1 MTRQNPCSMLVLLV
15 FLVLTGCGA
24 GSGLPPLEETAA
36 PEYTLGSGD
45 RVRVTVFNEPQFSG
59 EYTVSGSGHVAIP
72 LIGPVSV
79 RDKTVS
85 EARDAISERL
95 SQEALVNPRVSVEVV
110 AYRPFYILGEVQAPG
125 QYPYVNGMTV
135 LTAVAMAGGFTYRAE
150 TDRFSIVR
158 EKNGR
163 PMEWRAERDT
173 QVRPDDVVT
182 VFERYF

>member
-1 MTRQNPCSMLVLLV
+1 MSRQKLRGMLVLLAV
-15 FLVLTGCGA
+15 FFVAGCGA
-24 GSGLPPLEETAA
+24 GSGLPPLETAAA
-36 PEYTLGSGD
+36 PEYMLGSGD

-79 RDKTVS
+79 RGKTLP
-85 EARDAISERL
+85 EAQDAIEERL
-95 SQEALVNPRVSVEVV
+95 SQVALVNPRVSVEVV
-110 AYRPFYILGEVQAPG
+110 SYRPFYILGEVQAPG

-150 TDRFSIVR
+150 TDTFSIVR
-158 EKNGR
+158 ERNGE
-163 PMEWRAERDT
+163 PVEWRAERDT